1 MRYEYTC
8 NYETSLD
15 YLSTIVSSSKK
26 EQKILLDT
34 FKNNGYL
41 SVDTKKFFREM
52 TQISFDIGDLEVWF
66 NPLVV
71 DLAKE
76 LLLKGIVTE
85 KGTEIKE
92 TLQLLQDEDKA
103 WDVFPEGG
111 SDDFIRSYLNPLTS
125 KNPYNEHLEGI
136 PYAPAGGSFGT
147 GFANMLQERYDNGT
161 LLEYHINDILLKGM
175 GQDIQFRVIETGWI
189 QKMRGYIWR
198 LYSGEKNWYYGA
210 GWAVF
215 KIPLQH
221 PSKPFMNWELESP
234 WEVKE

>member
-1 MRYEYTC
+1 MRYEFTC

-41 SVDTKKFFREM
+41 SVDTKKFFKEM

-76 LLLKGIVTE
+76 LLLNDKVT

-92 TLQLLQDEDKA
+92 TLQLLQDEDQA
-103 WDVFPEGG
+103 WDVFPEDG
-111 SDDFIRSYLNPLTS
+111 SGDFIRSYLNPLTS

-136 PYAPAGGSFGT
+136 PYAPAGGRFGA

-161 LLEYHINDILLKGM
+161 LLEYPINDILLIGM
-175 GQDIQFRVIETGWI
+175 GNGIKFKIIDTYGSQE
-189 QKMRGYIWR
+189 MRGTVWT
-198 LYSGEKNWYYGA
+198 LYSQEKDWFYGA

-234 WEVKE
+234 WEAKE